1 MLRSVMNNQPDTQAT
16 PATNNNDNTPNA
28 PVNEKHV
35 DLVGKTTDLIT
46 RWSGPFISFLS
57 YGLILGLATTG
68 LGLMAISAIIGL
80 FFDSTTHSGF
90 GFLTGGVFLTV
101 GCTMILWKMT
111 HALKGLN
118 QQKNK
123 CHTAR

>member
-1 MLRSVMNNQPDTQAT
+1 MLRSVMNNQPDTQPT
-16 PATNNNDNTPNA
+16 PPVNNDNTTNT

-35 DLVGKTTDLIT
+35 ALVSKTTDFIT
-46 RWSGPFISFLS
+46 RWSGPFVSFLS

-68 LGLMAISAIIGL
+68 LGIMAISAVIGL

-90 GFLTGGVFLTV
+90 GFLTGGVFLAV

-111 HALKGLN
+111 HALKGMN
-118 QQKNK
+118 DQKNK
-123 CHTAR
+123 WRTAQQ